1 MSTPRDPSSD
11 PGDGFGGDD
20 RATPDGAGNGRDRP
34 APGAPPPLTVAASL
48 VALQGLV
55 LLLLALA
62 EAANVESSR
71 ASLGISTAAF
81 FGGYAVILLAAAAG
95 LARRATW
102 ARGPALFTQLV
113 GLGLAWN
120 LRDLPLV
127 AVLLA
132 GASVV
137 ALIGLVH
144 PDTVAALERRAGDA
158 TSGAEDD

>member
-1 MSTPRDPSSD
+1 MSTPRDPSFEPAD
-11 PGDGFGGDD
+11 GPG
-20 RATPDGAGNGRDRP
+20 RPDGSGGPDGSDRP
-34 APGAPPPLTVAASL
+34 TPGAPPPLTVAASL
-48 VALQGLV
+48 VGLQGLV

-81 FGGYAVILLAAAAG
+81 FGLYAVVLLAAATG

-120 LRDLPLV
+120 LRDLWLV

-132 GASVV
+132 VASVV

-144 PDTVAALERRAGDA
+144 PDTVAALERGGDEA
-158 TSGAEDD
+158 KAEPGDG